1 MPRGRPKLIQKE
13 NFHTHE
19 GYARWHPIDQV
30 HSDSTFHKSIGL
42 IHDIVPQE
50 TLSEAKE
57 EFEDYSDI
65 YKVLTDIEKGII
77 NNEILAELS
86 TSIDI
91 LLKAGTSETQTP
103 SRTKEVGVT
112 DAPNRRGPQTG
123 RSLPKMTTYDTAPE
137 EWEKLDEGYEGPPVN
152 RRKNE
157 AKEGNPGEDRG
168 DYPIGD
174 NEDEKRE
181 PNPIG
186 IP

>member
-1 MPRGRPKLIQKE
+1 MPRGRPKLMQKE

-77 NNEILAELS
+77 NKIKRRIIYDNRNAR
-86 TSIDI
+86 
-91 LLKAGTSETQTP
+91 AG
-103 SRTKEVGVT
+103 
-112 DAPNRRGPQTG
+112 NRHLER
-123 RSLPKMTTYDTAPE
+123 
-137 EWEKLDEGYEGPPVN
+137 
-152 RRKNE
+152 
-157 AKEGNPGEDRG
+157 
-168 DYPIGD
+168 I
-174 NEDEKRE
+174 
-181 PNPIG
+181 
-186 IP
+186 

>member
-1 MPRGRPKLIQKE
+1 MPRGRPKLVQKD

-19 GYARWHPIDQV
+19 GYARWHPIEQV

-42 IHDIVPQE
+42 THDIVPQE

-65 YKVLTDIEKGII
+65 HKALQDIEKGII
-77 NNEILAELS
+77 NSEILGELS
-86 TSIDI
+86 ASIDI
-91 LLKAGTSETQTP
+91 LLKAGASETTTP
-103 SRTKEVGVT
+103 TATKKAGVT
-112 DAPNRRGPQTG
+112 DAPSRRGPQTG
-123 RSLPKMTTYDTAPE
+123 SSLPKISTYETAPE
-137 EWEKLDEGYEGPPVN
+137 EWEEYDDGYEGPPVT
-152 RRKNE
+152 RRKNSQG
-157 AKEGNPGEDRG
+157 EGNPGEDRG

-181 PNPIG
+181 PNSIG